1 MKWKI
6 LFASPVS
13 TSKNFWRIE
22 RNEENIDFE
31 MATVVNSCCI
41 CLCEK
46 SVHESSY
53 WYKCVPVVNSRI
65 LLNIFN
71 RLRSASV

>member
-1 MKWKI
+1 MKNIVCFTCFYFEKFLENWK
-6 LFASPVS
+6 
-13 TSKNFWRIE
+13 
-22 RNEENIDFE
+22 NEENIDFE